1 MISIK
6 GSVGRFGDNNKEDG
20 LIVQGLLNQNLPIPY
35 APIKVDGDVGDK
47 TIGLIE
53 GFQDMTMNQ
62 ANPSGLIEPNSA
74 EFARLALT
82 CQLPAA
88 TGGHLLTDTDFENA
102 ATTLGCEIACI
113 RAVNEVEA
121 PMGGFLTSGRPTILF
136 EAHIFSRLTKHVY
149 DKYATD
155 ISSRKWN
162 KSLYKGGE
170 KEYDRIEKA
179 MALDRN
185 AALQSASWGRFQI
198 MGFNYDKVGYTS
210 VEDFVTAMYQS
221 EARQL
226 EAFIAYIRSANLVKA
241 LCEKRWADLARGYN
255 GSSYAENQYDVKLKK
270 AYDKYSAIE
279 DRKQWEKMKGL

>member
-6 GSVGRFGDNNKEDG
+6 GSVGRDGNNNKEDA

-35 APIKVDGDVGDK
+35 APIKVDGDAGNK
-47 TIGLIE
+47 TFVLIE
-53 GFQDMTMNQ
+53 GFQRQTMNQ
-62 ANPSGLIEPNSA
+62 ANPTGLIEPNSA
-74 EFARLALT
+74 EFTKLAMT
-82 CQLPAA
+82 CALPAA
-88 TGGHLLTDTDFENA
+88 TSGNLLSDEDFENA
-102 ATTLGCEIACI
+102 ATSLGCEIACI

-121 PMGGFLTSGRPTILF
+121 PKGGYLPSGRPTILF

-155 ISSRKWN
+155 ISSLKWN

-170 KEYDRIEKA
+170 KEYDRLEKA
-179 MALDRN
+179 MALDRT

-198 MGFNYDKVGYTS
+198 MGFNYNIVGYTS

-226 EAFIAYIRSANLVKA
+226 EAFIGYIRSANLTKA